1 MAATAPAL
9 ARGAPAHSFAGAAP
23 PRLPRVL
30 SAARALASSSS
41 GSGSGST
48 YACAISGSSS
58 STSGEQCS
66 CSGRGAP
73 APTAAA
79 ATFAASPRRA
89 LAGSRRRLAPARA
102 AAGSAEPSPPPPD
115 SDVDGASASP
125 PSAAG
130 PSLLP
135 LLQRSWA
142 ANSSVVLFLGL
153 GSAITAL
160 LYAWACGDTVRTGR
174 PYTAHIRFERTPNLA
189 RRTPLRM
196 KGVQVGQVVA
206 IVPHLEHVDVT
217 VQVND
222 VTIVL
227 PRAARYD
234 MTESGMFVDPFIDV
248 IVPEGVD
255 GDALRAFSPL
265 APPGSAASAH
275 IVLAGETVRGAQGGS
290 FNDLVKIMTRLQ
302 RGDAVAELGR
312 KKGLEVAANAASAP
326 AWQPTAAAA
335 APVRQKQAPPAE

>member
-1 MAATAPAL
+1 MAPAPAL
-9 ARGAPAHSFAGAAP
+9 ARGAPARTSCLAASAAP
-23 PRLPRVL
+23 AQLPPRAPLLRRGGRPL
-30 SAARALASSSS
+30 ASSGTHAGASSSS
-41 GSGSGST
+41 SSG
-48 YACAISGSSS
+48 A
-58 STSGEQCS
+58 EQCS
-66 CSGRGAP
+66 CSGRGVP
-73 APTAAA
+73 ALSSSAAA
-79 ATFAASPRRA
+79 APKAFAASPRRA

-102 AAGSAEPSPPPPD
+102 AAGSSEPSPSPPPD
-115 SDVDGASASP
+115 GDVGGASSP
-125 PSAAG
+125 PPPPPSAAAG

-142 ANSSVVLFLGL
+142 ANSSVLLFLGL

-302 RGDAVAELGR
+302 RGDAVAELARR
-312 KKGLEVAANAASAP
+312 KGVEVAANAASAP
-326 AWQPTAAAA
+326 GWEPTAAAA
-335 APVRQKQAPPAE
+335 APVRQK